1 MSEVIDQTDDIGS
14 TGPTP
19 LDVLDSGADVPPSRE
34 RPKRK
39 RRAEQTL
46 LERVERVEFLVDGLM
61 AHRYQQEKRLAVEA
75 RIADAKQKLEQL
87 KLGAR

>member
-14 TGPTP
+14 TEPTP
-19 LDVLDSGADVPPSRE
+19 LDVLDSGADVPPPRE

-75 RIADAKQKLEQL
+75 RIAEAKQKLEQL